1 MSVGPHRVSHTGSSE
16 AVEDYVKAIYSIS
29 ADAGGAAVGTN
40 DLAERLGVTAA
51 SVSAMFRKLT
61 ELGLC
66 DHMPYKGVRLTGEG
80 ERLALEVL
88 RHHRLLELY
97 LAEHLGVPWDRVHE
111 EADALEHVIS
121 ADLEARIAAKLGHP
135 THDPHGA
142 PIPSAELLVGE
153 DRTRSLAVLAPGE
166 GGVFARIADGD
177 PAMLRYLDAQGI
189 RLGDEVRVIDR
200 QPFGGPAAV
209 AIGDVTHTIGGGL
222 ADAMRVDVRG

>member
-16 AVEDYVKAIYSIS
+16 AVEDYVKTIYSLS
-29 ADAGGAAVGTN
+29 SPGDPVGTN
-40 DLAERLGVTAA
+40 ELAERLGVTPA
-51 SVSAMFRKLT
+51 SVSAMLRKLA
-61 ELGLC
+61 ELGLV
-66 DHMPYKGVRLTGEG
+66 DHVPYKGVRLTGHG
-80 ERLALEVL
+80 NRLALEVT

-142 PIPSAELLVGE
+142 PIPTAELLVDE
-153 DRTRSLAVLAPGE
+153 DRSDALGRLEVG
-166 GGVFARIADGD
+166 ARGTFSRILDGD

-189 RLGDEVRVIDR
+189 RLGDDVLVTAR
-200 QPFGGPAAV
+200 QPFGGPTTVSIAGAE
-209 AIGDVTHTIGGGL
+209 HTIGGGL
-222 ADAMRVDVRG
+222 AEAMRVSVAPY